1 MKDIITRTLTGI
13 VFVAVVLGAIC
24 LYRLPFLIVF
34 SLITVFT
41 LWEFYGLTGHYENA
55 RIKRLVNTVGGIYL
69 FISSYAYAN
78 EVASAMI
85 YLPYLLFII
94 GVFVAELYDKNSNPL
109 NNWAFTFFG
118 QVYVAGSF
126 SLLNFITAIPGTPG
140 QIVHTPIYAVAVFV
154 LIWLN
159 DTGAY
164 LVGSSFGRHRLFER
178 ISPKKSW
185 EGFFGGFIIAL
196 IASQVFAYFVP
207 GASRIEWIGLSATV
221 VIFGTWG
228 DLTESLIKR
237 TLGLKDSGKI
247 LPGHGGML
255 DRFDSV
261 MMAIPATYIFI
272 ELFIQN

>member
-1 MKDIITRTLTGI
+1 M
-13 VFVAVVLGAIC
+13 
-24 LYRLPFLIVF
+24 
-34 SLITVFT
+34 
-41 LWEFYGLTGHYENA
+41 
-55 RIKRLVNTVGGIYL
+55 
-69 FISSYAYAN
+69 
-78 EVASAMI
+78 
-85 YLPYLLFII
+85 
-94 GVFVAELYDKNSNPL
+94 
-109 NNWAFTFFG
+109 
-118 QVYVAGSF
+118 
-126 SLLNFITAIPGTPG
+126 
-140 QIVHTPIYAVAVFV
+140 
-154 LIWLN
+154 
-159 DTGAY
+159 
-164 LVGSSFGRHRLFER
+164 
-178 ISPKKSW
+178 
-185 EGFFGGFIIAL
+185 